1 MSTTLSIQ
9 QLRSN
14 FATIFG
20 AEADHTFFSPG
31 RINLIGEHTD
41 YNGGHVFP
49 AAISLGTYGAARK
62 RDDNLLRFYSAN
74 FEDKEII
81 EVPLENLRFEKE
93 HNWTNYPKGVLHF
106 LQKAGHVIDKG
117 MDVYIFG
124 NIPNGSG
131 LSSSASL
138 ELLTGIIA
146 EKLFDLKL
154 GRLDLVKIGKQTEN
168 EFIGVNSGIMD
179 QFAIGMGADQRAI
192 YLDTNTLEYDLVPLD
207 LKDNVVVIMNTNKRR
222 ELADSKYNERRAEC
236 EKAVE
241 ELKQKLS
248 IATLGE
254 LNEWDFDE
262 YSYLIQDENRL
273 KRARHAVLENQRT
286 LQAQAALQ
294 AGNLEK
300 FGRLMNASHVSLEH
314 DYEVTGLELD
324 TLVHTAWEQEGVL
337 GARMTGAGFGG
348 CAIALVRKDAVETFQ
363 KNVGQKYEEVVG
375 YAPSFY
381 VAEIAGGSRVLD

>member
-14 FATIFG
+14 FTTIFG
-20 AEADHTFFSPG
+20 AEADCTFFSPG

-74 FEDKEII
+74 FEDKGII

-117 MDVYIFG
+117 MDVYVFG

-146 EKLFDLKL
+146 ERLFDLKL
-154 GRLDLVKIGKQTEN
+154 ERLDLVKIGKQTEN

-286 LQAQAALQ
+286 LQAQATLQ